1 MTTSVAH
8 EATGL
13 VAMWRF
19 LPILVT
25 VCLEVFQG
33 STCRASVVHPA
44 DTLYLRA
51 TRCLAEKPLH
61 CTAESCDTSTGAAI
75 IAEGESPEDD
85 DHLSRG
91 AGGPNCLM
99 TALDLA
105 SAARLAAQSA
115 LLGPARPF
123 RILFECW
130 RN

>member
-1 MTTSVAH
+1 
-8 EATGL
+8 
-13 VAMWRF
+13 MWRF

-25 VCLEVFQG
+25 VCLGAFQG
-33 STCRASVVHPA
+33 STCQASDVHLADALHRRAVN
-44 DTLYLRA
+44 
-51 TRCLAEKPLH
+51 CLAQRPAQ
-61 CTAESCDTSTGAAI
+61 CAAAPSDASI
-75 IAEGESPEDD
+75 RDAFIADGESPEDD

-105 SAARLAAQSA
+105 SVARLAAQSA